1 MEIKFSDNEERELLS
16 NPRAWAEK
24 QERQKEFE
32 RDDAR
37 IDCQQKLEDINYH
50 YYYKFIEAHN
60 KRWCDKIRRSIAVAF
75 TCVKYHA

>member
-60 KRWCDKIRRSIAVAF
+60 KLIAAGVIKSGDPSPWLLPA
-75 TCVKYHA
+75 